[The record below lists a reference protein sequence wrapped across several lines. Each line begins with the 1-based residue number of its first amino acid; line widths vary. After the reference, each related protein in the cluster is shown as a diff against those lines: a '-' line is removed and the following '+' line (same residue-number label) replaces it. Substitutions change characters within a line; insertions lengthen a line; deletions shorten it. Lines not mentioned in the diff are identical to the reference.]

1 MNISTKLITA
11 QYIKDNT
18 VVQQLV
24 PDINL
29 DSFIYQTQ
37 DFYLRPTLGIDLYN
51 ELINDFNT
59 NSGYT
64 GTTIVDSATTATTAI
79 TFSGNIYSD
88 LYYQCKPYLAYM
100 TVYEAFPY
108 FSIKIA
114 NAGLIRR
121 TGGGDYEPIG
131 IDELKYYRQDVYNKA
146 NYTKTLLEDFLKT
159 NREIY
164 YPSGSTID
172 CNTSINGDRKTLGG
186 FYF

>member
-37 DFYLRPTLGIDLYN
+37 DFYLRPTLGVDLYN
-51 ELINDFNT
+51 ELINDYNA

-64 GTTIVDSATTATTAI
+64 DSGFTGNN
-79 TFSGNIYSD
+79 FSILLSY
-88 LYYQCKPYLAYM
+88 CKPYLAYQ

-121 TGGGDYEPIG
+121 TGAGDYEPIG
-131 IDELKYYRQDVYNKA
+131 LDELKYYRQDVYNKG
-146 NYTKTLLEDFLKT
+146 NYTKTLLEDFLKD
-159 NREIY
+159 NRETY
-164 YPSGSTID
+164 YPSATTIS